1 MTKLDSLGRTRP
13 PIQCSDA
20 PTFSFNVFGSD
31 GSKQLAALYGPTSAP
46 AFSPNHLRKIAAALR
61 RELGPVSR
69 DSLGDVEHLP
79 TRLQCGQVTGQMTY

>member
-46 AFSPNHLRKIAAALR
+46 AFSPNHLR
-61 RELGPVSR
+61 
-69 DSLGDVEHLP
+69 
-79 TRLQCGQVTGQMTY
+79 RLQLLCAGNLGRYLGIHWATWSTSQRDCNADK